1 MVFLCPLWL
10 LRFFALSLLR
20 SSPYP
25 PTMRQILLHISSPA
39 ATPEIIPPD
48 VVTRCWF
55 EWQRQGGCGP
65 AELECQL
72 PFGSP
77 LFQPG
82 DFVSITDQTGNR
94 WYLGRIEEHL
104 ARWPHRSIIK
114 LEGLAVE
121 PGEIFPGGFVRHD
134 SDAPTPYRLGITDG
148 GFSHDPD
155 FADESYAYASRPEEV
170 VRQLLEL
177 DEIASTHI
185 TFPSDAI
192 VETDV
197 PVPIESLKFNG
208 EESLRSIFKDLA
220 LRAQNAVWGIDPH
233 GAFFFRAGVAPSTQS
248 IPLASVTRLE
258 QARSLDQIFN
268 RVLLTGAY
276 LYQSNGQPYRWRG
289 NYTEPTSRALYGE
302 RRIRLWVPWIRTS
315 IDARSFLREFFAQ
328 YAFPNGRISLE
339 CVAAEKWLPPWEAR
353 YQLEGPPGLPTT
365 PLQAD
370 TLRIEFDETPVYRL
384 ELGPVDPRIL
394 WPEPE
399 HDERWPI
406 APTSDLPSG
415 YGGEEIPAAN
425 PHLSGGGGGGG
436 DTSSTPTD
444 DSGSLP
450 SDLFT
455 SDLFSSDLI
464 NTSLFDSDL
473 TTDHTFISNSGTSE
487 TGFPSTSDSS
497 PDDSNSGD
505 NSSGDSETGGSDI
518 TDSNPSDSHPTN
530 SESSP
535 GTEDSTPTSSIGSES
550 STPTSS
556 SWLDSDTWP
565 PDSST
570 ASPPSSVTDSLPTS
584 SHPSSDSPPSESP
597 TSDLPVSEPPESEL
611 PISEQP

>member
-1 MVFLCPLWL
+1 G
-10 LRFFALSLLR
+10 
-20 SSPYP
+20 
-25 PTMRQILLHISSPA
+25 SPA
-39 ATPEIIPPD
+39 ATPEVIPAD

-65 AELECQL
+65 GELECQL

-82 DFVSITDQTGNR
+82 DFVSITDPTGTR

-121 PGEIFPGGFVRHD
+121 LGEIFPGGFVRND

-177 DEIASTHI
+177 DEITSTHI

-192 VETDV
+192 VETDL

-220 LRAQNAVWGIDPH
+220 LRAQNAVWGVDPH

-248 IPLASVTRLE
+248 IPLASIIKLE
-258 QARSLDQIFN
+258 QSRSLDQIFN

-302 RRIRLWVPWIRTS
+302 RRIRLWVPWIRSS
-315 IDARSFLREFFAQ
+315 IDARSFLREFFAR

-339 CVAAEKWLPPWEAR
+339 CVAAETWLPPWEAR
-353 YQLEGPPGLPTT
+353 YQLEGPSGLPTT

-415 YGGEEIPAAN
+415 YGGEDIPAAD
-425 PHLSGGGGGGG
+425 PHLSSGGGGGG
-436 DTSSTPTD
+436 DTSSAVTE
-444 DSGSLP
+444 DSGSTP

-455 SDLFSSDLI
+455 SDLID
-464 NTSLFDSDL
+464 TSLSDSDL
-473 TTDHTFISNSGTSE
+473 TTDHPFTTETGTPETGTSE
-487 TGFPSTSDSS
+487 TGFPDTSETSPGTSNSGAGDTGETGTSDSD
-497 PDDSNSGD
+497 PA
-505 NSSGDSETGGSDI
+505 
-518 TDSNPSDSHPTN
+518 DSHPTH

-535 GTEDSTPTSSIGSES
+535 SLEESTPTSSVSSES
-550 STPTSS
+550 SAPTSS
-556 SWLDSDTWP
+556 SWLNSDTWP

-570 ASPPSSVTDSLPTS
+570 DTPPSSVTDSLPTS
-584 SHPSSDSPPSESP
+584 FPPSSDSPPTESP
-597 TSDLPVSEPPESEL
+597 TSEPPESEL
-611 PISEQP
+611 PASEQP